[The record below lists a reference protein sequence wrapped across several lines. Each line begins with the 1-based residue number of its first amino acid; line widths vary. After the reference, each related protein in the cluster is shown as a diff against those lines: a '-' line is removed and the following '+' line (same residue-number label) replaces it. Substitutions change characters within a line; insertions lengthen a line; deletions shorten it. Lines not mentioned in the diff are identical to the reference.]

1 MCVAE
6 LVADPGTLATLASAL
21 SGIFL
26 LWVQASALRAILV
39 IFVTTAVATVP
50 IANLEVVQ
58 VIAIAVTFK
67 LLDPAT
73 FWLSLFF
80 LLAFELRVETGA
92 ESAVLLS
99 FGFIGLDVATVATI
113 PTARAVVI
121 GIVTE
126 AVAFE
131 NEVSATTALTFDV
144 LIETGALLAVTELHF
159 AVGSATITS
168 IPVTTAIVVI
178 VITLAVT
185 LPRVYLAGSRATFI
199 LGFVVRIQAVAIDTM
214 GVFVFLSATVT
225 AVPTAS
231 TVVVIIVTG
240 LITLPCGNFATT
252 IACLIG
258 CRVQTVAFGAVAVL
272 GRRVFVVSAAVTAV
286 PTAAAYVVNVVAIAI
301 AFPNM
306 YPTLSVAFHPF
317 AVDEKALVI
326 RVLTQAVFTVCFE
339 VHIVRPAAIATV
351 PVASTII
358 VCFVTNSIALPT
370 KHVAS

>member
-21 SGIFL
+21 SCIFAI
-26 LWVQASALRAILV
+26 WVQASALSAILV
-39 IFVTTAVATVP
+39 IFVATAVATIP
-50 IANLEVVQ
+50 IANLVVVQ
-58 VIAIAVTFK
+58 VIAIAVTRK

-73 FWLSLFF
+73 FWLSLFR
-80 LLAFELRVETGA
+80 LGFELRVETGA

-99 FGFIGLDVATVATI
+99 FGFIALDVATVATI
-113 PTARAVVI
+113 PIARAVVI

-131 NEVSATTALTFDV
+131 NEVSATTALTLNI

-159 AVGSATITS
+159 AFGSTTIAS

-199 LGFVVRIQAVAIDTM
+199 FFFVFRILAGAVDTM
-214 GVFVFLSATVT
+214 GVFVLFSATVT

-240 LITLPCGNFATT
+240 LITLPRGNFATT
-252 IACLIG
+252 FACLLDF
-258 CRVQTVAFGAVAVL
+258 RVQTLAFRAVAVL
-272 GRRVFVVSAAVTAV
+272 RRRVFKVSAAVTAV
-286 PTAAAYVVNVVAIAI
+286 PTTAAYVVNVVAIAI

-306 YPTLSVAFHPF
+306 YPTFSAAFHHF

-326 RVLTQAVFTVCFE
+326 RVTTHAVATVCFE

-370 KHVAS
+370 KHLAS